1 MTSTENEHSAEFTTW
16 KMFWYCGVSVNKM
29 LRAVK
34 KKFITIAEFEEIT
47 RLNFYEELKKDGT
60 VIIDWLEQ

>member
-1 MTSTENEHSAEFTTW
+1 MSVAQSEYEVW

-47 RLNFYEELKKDGT
+47 KLNFYEELQRDGT